1 MKQTLVIG
9 STVADVILSV
19 PRLPGTGEDI
29 NITAQ
34 TQRLGGCAF
43 IVAGILKLAGIPHT
57 LCSPVGSG
65 LYGDFV
71 AAELEKLGMPCFVR
85 LPDTPNGCC
94 YCLVENSGERTFLC
108 KHGAEYLFSRE
119 WMQNADCGRADSA
132 YICGLEI
139 EEECGG
145 EIIAFLQSRPEY
157 TVYFAPGA
165 RFLHIPQ
172 DRVQAIFDMHPV
184 LHLNETEAL
193 TFTAADGTVQ
203 DDSSTISKAA
213 RLYKD
218 MMMNGLSEALPN
230 NETLKAGTDLT
241 DALYLQGTDAITA
254 LTDADLEA
262 VYSSVNETTE
272 NDSNGNPVV
281 TELTRTVELHVIPEE
296 ASILRA
302 VDIRDEQTVLELL
315 NREENSFTVDDY
327 TLSFTGL
334 TITAIFDAAT
344 DELLSLSYDKSMK
357 VSATVTGT
365 GTLAPLGTQTLDF
378 DCGANAYYQFGWAD
392 QATT

>member
-1 MKQTLVIG
+1 MNMQ
-9 STVADVILSV
+9 
-19 PRLPGTGEDI
+19 
-29 NITAQ
+29 
-34 TQRLGGCAF
+34 
-43 IVAGILKLAGIPHT
+43 
-57 LCSPVGSG
+57 
-65 LYGDFV
+65 
-71 AAELEKLGMPCFVR
+71 VR
-85 LPDTPNGCC
+85 LLKIGCV
-94 YCLVENSGERTFLC
+94 LTALLLC
-108 KHGAEYLFSRE
+108 IGMFAGCSIGA
-119 WMQNADCGRADSA
+119 Q
-132 YICGLEI
+132 
-139 EEECGG
+139 EEESEPVAVTLKTDLHDASFEFTYG
-145 EIIAFLQSRPEY
+145 ELREILDAESLSNLFESYENKTDDVTITLTYNDIRARYGSNEEVFNAVMALLTDEERAQLSANRTEVLRYYTEIANAIKAQQPE
-157 TVYFAPGA
+157 TIRSESFWVEDDTIA
-165 RFLHIPQ
+165 
-172 DRVQAIFDMHPV
+172 
-184 LHLNETEAL
+184 
-193 TFTAADGTVQ
+193 FTAADGTVQ

-302 VDIRDEQTVLELL
+302 VDIRDEQTVLDLL
-315 NREENSFTVDDY
+315 NREENSFTVDGY

-334 TITAIFDAAT
+334 TITAIFDADT
-344 DELLSLSYDKSMK
+344 DELLSISYDKTMH
-357 VSATVTGT
+357 VTATVTGT

-378 DCGANAYYQFGWAD
+378 DCGANTYYQFGWAD
-392 QATT
+392 QASA

>member
-1 MKQTLVIG
+1 
-9 STVADVILSV
+9 
-19 PRLPGTGEDI
+19 
-29 NITAQ
+29 
-34 TQRLGGCAF
+34 
-43 IVAGILKLAGIPHT
+43 
-57 LCSPVGSG
+57 
-65 LYGDFV
+65 
-71 AAELEKLGMPCFVR
+71 
-85 LPDTPNGCC
+85 
-94 YCLVENSGERTFLC
+94 
-108 KHGAEYLFSRE
+108 
-119 WMQNADCGRADSA
+119 MQNSDSA
-132 YICGLEI
+132 
-139 EEECGG
+139 
-145 EIIAFLQSRPEY
+145 
-157 TVYFAPGA
+157 
-165 RFLHIPQ
+165 
-172 DRVQAIFDMHPV
+172 
-184 LHLNETEAL
+184 
-193 TFTAADGTVQ
+193 
-203 DDSSTISKAA
+203 ISKAA

-241 DALYLQGTDAITA
+241 NALYLQGTDAITA

-272 NDSNGNPVV
+272 NDSSGNPVV

-315 NREENSFTVDDY
+315 NREENSFTVDGY

-344 DELLSLSYDKSMK
+344 DELLSLSYDKTMK

>member
-43 IVAGILKLAGIPHT
+43 NVAGILKLAGIPHT

-165 RFLHIPQ
+165 RLLHIPQ

-193 TFTAADGTVQ
+193 TFTAADGVPQAAEILAGKTGNAVIVTLGEKGAYCFSGGRGTLVGGYRTTVR
-203 DDSSTISKAA
+203 DTIGAGDAHFGAVIAYLKRGLPLEQATDRANRIAA
-213 RLYKD
+213 AVVSVT
-218 MMMNGLSEALPN
+218 GAALPEHLFR
-230 NETLKAGTDLT
+230 ETEKTFHR
-241 DALYLQGTDAITA
+241 
-254 LTDADLEA
+254 
-262 VYSSVNETTE
+262 TE
-272 NDSNGNPVV
+272 DVP
-281 TELTRTVELHVIPEE
+281 
-296 ASILRA
+296 
-302 VDIRDEQTVLELL
+302 
-315 NREENSFTVDDY
+315 
-327 TLSFTGL
+327 
-334 TITAIFDAAT
+334 
-344 DELLSLSYDKSMK
+344 
-357 VSATVTGT
+357 
-365 GTLAPLGTQTLDF
+365 
-378 DCGANAYYQFGWAD
+378 
-392 QATT
+392 